1 MLQRLN
7 GNSYEDS
14 VTLIIILNGMTDSI
28 NPAYR
33 RHCILGCLRIIA
45 QIPTHAKTFSKK
57 KCLVSHLTC
66 HMSHVTC
73 DKSFVTCHVSHVMCH
88 MSHVTCHTSAYYWPS
103 QFNWHVGHKTC
114 IGQWRKKSHV
124 FCVTC
129 QVSYATCHLSPFMCP
144 VSHVTCHICR
154 AQMQNTNILL

>member
-57 KCLVSHLTC
+57 K
-66 HMSHVTC
+66 MSCVT
-73 DKSFVTCHVSHVMCH
+73 CH
-88 MSHVTCHTSAYYWPS
+88 MSHVTCHTSAYDWPS
-103 QFNWHVGHKTC
+103 QVTWHVGHKTC
-114 IGQWRKKSHV
+114 IGQWRKKV
-124 FCVTC
+124 
-129 QVSYATCHLSPFMCP
+129 MCF
-144 VSHVTCHICR
+144 VSHVKSHMPHGTCHSSPVTHVPLIGQHKSTDQLASQRFRKYCK
-154 AQMQNTNILL
+154 ALVNPPG